1 MCVLPVV
8 FCSKVLEYD
17 TSING
22 RMGDRLETIW
32 QWPALLPWLCSCV
45 GRKKNSVSINQSN
58 TAVINESD
66 TGIKYFEV
74 AINQFD
80 VHPMFLALL
89 FHTWYDT

>member
-1 MCVLPVV
+1 MGEWETVLRP
-8 FCSKVLEYD
+8 SG
-17 TSING
+17 NG
-22 RMGDRLETIW
+22 RL
-32 QWPALLPWLCSCV
+32 SCLGSV
-45 GRKKNSVSINQSN
+45 LVWVVKKNSVSINQSNTAVINQSN